1 LVQYWE
7 SAEKL
12 ISYSKAKDSEHLPAW
27 KAYNR
32 LAMKSDSVGIWQETY
47 LIDKSKTE
55 NIYANMP
62 PFGFGKVGKLQ
73 PASGA
78 RNTAKARLAGK

>member
-1 LVQYWE
+1 
-7 SAEKL
+7 
-12 ISYSKAKDSEHLPAW
+12 
-27 KAYNR
+27 
-32 LAMKSDSVGIWQETY
+32 MKSDSVGIWHETY